1 MSWYYRGGSS
11 SSSRGRGPYR
21 GGGEGNFRRG
31 RGSYADAV
39 SDGNMNSN
47 EEQQRGARHQSRSSG
62 DDDSERESGDF
73 ASNAQRHAGPPL
85 PLEALG
91 SFLRDVDG
99 SNYSQLK
106 QLTGRTYSLT
116 QQMSPDPASVSIR
129 FVRIQSDPFAPG
141 SQVCVTVQTPF
152 SAYALLHSADPTPPV
167 VAAAPLSHRLSPED
181 VACRRVAAEDFILR
195 CVKDGLAASRHTSGA
210 VQTIHQSQ
218 HVLPRSTVQVVDAN
232 EAGGSDGISVGWIHV
247 YFRVKLPGH
256 GRRIDG
262 RRIQQILFSEVLPV
276 FQENVL
282 RCDHR
287 ALWAHVTCVHDQE
300 WLRSQL
306 RERGLTAFIADGAV
320 LPRAAGNSDK
330 RLSGPNVV
338 TFSSP
343 DTLRHTFH
351 LPYSGRS
358 ISGAGLPHGLTL
370 IAGGGFHGKSTLLR
384 ALELGV
390 YNHVPDD
397 GRTFVVVD
405 PTAVKIRAEDR
416 RAVHGTDISPFIT
429 NLPYG
434 DNTTAFIT
442 ADASGSTSQ
451 AANIMEALELGS
463 TALLLDEDTSATN
476 FMFRDPLMEQ
486 LVPRTQEPITCF
498 VHRICDLIHHHGISV
513 IMVVG
518 GSGQYFPMADV
529 VLVLNAYKVTDATA
543 RAKVIAAQNIGGS
556 GAGFVESTAP
566 SATSAFCLP
575 PRRSF
580 LYADTF
586 GQLGWQSQQQHHHHH
601 GYGGSGRG
609 IKISGSGID
618 HIRMADEDI
627 NVTLLEQLVEE
638 GQLNAI
644 AQCLAML
651 YDNGSASA
659 AQWQREA
666 APRPKYPPSLLKP
679 LCADATAA
687 TGASAPTL
695 SDFARLVYNCEGR
708 LRQARLEPQTS
719 SCYLPAGFT
728 ALPRVFEIGAALNRL
743 RTLVTSCK

>member
-1 MSWYYRGGSS
+1 MSSYYRGGST
-11 SSSRGRGPYR
+11 RGRGHYR
-21 GGGEGNFRRG
+21 GGGEDGFRRG

-39 SDGNMNSN
+39 SDGNMNRN
-47 EEQQRGARHQSRSSG
+47 EEQQRGERYRSHSSG
-62 DDDSERESGDF
+62 DDETERGSGGFESN
-73 ASNAQRHAGPPL
+73 SQCHAGPPL
-85 PLEALG
+85 PLVALE

-106 QLTGRTYSLT
+106 QLTGRTYNLT
-116 QQMSPDPASVSIR
+116 RQMRPDPASVSIR
-129 FVRIQSDPFAPG
+129 FVRIQPDPFAPG
-141 SQVCVTVQTPF
+141 SQVCVSVPAPF
-152 SAYALLHSADPTPPV
+152 ATHTLLHSAHSTPPGV
-167 VAAAPLSHRLSPED
+167 TAAALGNPLPPED

-195 CVKDGLAASRHTSGA
+195 CVKGGFSAGPNTSGA
-210 VQTIHQSQ
+210 VQIIHQSQ
-218 HVLPRSTVQVVDAN
+218 HVIARSAVQLLGASEAN
-232 EAGGSDGISVGWIHV
+232 DSDGASDGWIHV

-256 GRRIDG
+256 GRRIDSQ
-262 RRIQQILFSEVLPV
+262 RIRQILFSEVLPV

-300 WLRSQL
+300 WLRAQL
-306 RERGLTAFIADGAV
+306 REWGFAAFIADGAI

-330 RLSGPNVV
+330 PLSGPSVV
-338 TFSSP
+338 AFSSP
-343 DTLRHTFH
+343 ATLQHTFQ
-351 LPYSGRS
+351 LPYSGRA

-429 NLPYG
+429 NLPYR
-434 DNTTAFIT
+434 DNTTAFVT

-463 TALLLDEDTSATN
+463 TTLLLDEDTSAAN
-476 FMFRDPLMEQ
+476 FMYRDPLMEQ

-498 VHRICDLIHHHGISV
+498 VHRARDLMYHHGVSV

-529 VLVLNAYKVTDATA
+529 VLLLNAYKVTDATA
-543 RAKVIAAQNIGGS
+543 RAKAIAAQSVGG
-556 GAGFVESTAP
+556 GGVGLVESAAP
-566 SATSAFCLP
+566 PATSAFCLP

-580 LYADTF
+580 VYADTF
-586 GQLGWQSQQQHHHHH
+586 GRLGRQSQQQQQQHH
-601 GYGGSGRG
+601 GYGGNGRG

-618 HIRMADEDI
+618 HIRIADEDI

-651 YDNGSASA
+651 YDSGSAA
-659 AQWQREA
+659 AAEWQREE
-666 APRPKYPPSLLKP
+666 APRSKYPPSLLKA
-679 LCADATAA
+679 LSVDAAA
-687 TGASAPTL
+687 AAGAPASNL
-695 SDFARLVYNCEGR
+695 SDFGRLVYNCEGR
-708 LRQARLEPQTS
+708 LRQARLELQTA
-719 SCYLPAGFT
+719 SCYLPFGFT

>member
-1 MSWYYRGGSS
+1 MSAYYYRGGNG
-11 SSSRGRGPYR
+11 RGRGQCRSR
-21 GGGEGNFRRG
+21 GEAGFHRD
-31 RGSYADAV
+31 RGSYAAAV
-39 SDGNMNSN
+39 SHGNIGSN
-47 EEQQRGARHQSRSSG
+47 DEQQRGPPNRSFSSG
-62 DDDSERESGDF
+62 DEDSERGCGGLGGC
-73 ASNAQRHAGPPL
+73 AQRHAGSTIPVDA
-85 PLEALG
+85 LE

-99 SNYSQLK
+99 GNYAQLK
-106 QLTGRTYSLT
+106 QLTDRTYSLT
-116 QQMSPDPASVSIR
+116 RGMRPDSTSVSIR
-129 FVRIQSDPFAPG
+129 FVRIQPDPFAPG
-141 SQVCVTVQTPF
+141 SQVCVSVPAPF
-152 SAYALLHSADPTPPV
+152 NVHALLHSAHSTPPCV
-167 VAAAPLSHRLSPED
+167 SAEALNNHLSPED

-195 CVKDGLAASRHTSGA
+195 CVKNGFAASRYASGA
-210 VQTIHQSQ
+210 VQTVDQSQ
-218 HVLPRSTVQVVDAN
+218 HVLPRSAVQLMDAS
-232 EAGGSDGISVGWIHV
+232 EASDSDGTCAGWIDV

-276 FQENVL
+276 FEENVL

-300 WLRSQL
+300 WLRAQL
-306 RERGLTAFIADGAV
+306 RERGLTAFIVDGAI

-330 RLSGPNVV
+330 PLSGPTVV
-338 TFSSP
+338 AFSSP
-343 DTLRHTFH
+343 DSLRHTFH

-358 ISGAGLPHGLTL
+358 LSGAGLPHGLTL

-397 GRTFVVVD
+397 GRTFVVVE

-416 RAVHGTDISPFIT
+416 RAVHGTDISPFIA
-429 NLPYG
+429 NLPFR
-434 DNTTAFIT
+434 DNTTAFVT

-463 TALLLDEDTSATN
+463 RALLLDEDTSATN
-476 FMFRDPLMEQ
+476 FMYRDPLMEQ
-486 LVPRTQEPITCF
+486 LIPRTQEPITCF
-498 VHRICDLIHHHGISV
+498 VHRVRDLIHHHGVSV

-529 VLVLNAYKVTDATA
+529 VLVLNTYKVTDATA
-543 RAKVIAAQNIGGS
+543 QAKTIAMQGVDGN
-556 GAGFVESTAP
+556 GAGLVESAAP
-566 SATSAFCLP
+566 PAASAFRLP

-586 GQLGWQSQQQHHHHH
+586 GRLGCQSQQQQHYHHE
-601 GYGGSGRG
+601 GYGGGRRG

-618 HIRMADEDI
+618 RIRVGDEDI
-627 NVTLLEQLVEE
+627 NVTLVEQLVEE

-651 YDNGSASA
+651 YDNGSATA

-666 APRPKYPPSLLKP
+666 TPCPKYPPPLLKLLP
-679 LCADATAA
+679 TDAAA
-687 TGASAPTL
+687 AAGSPAASL
-695 SDFARLVYNCEGR
+695 SDFGRLVYNCEGR
-708 LRQARLEPQTS
+708 LRQARLEPQTP

-743 RTLVTSCK
+743 RTLVTGCK

>member
-1 MSWYYRGGSS
+1 MSSYYRGGSN
-11 SSSRGRGPYR
+11 RGRGHYR
-21 GGGEGNFRRG
+21 GSGEGGFRRG

-39 SDGNMNSN
+39 SDGNTNSN
-47 EEQQRGARHQSRSSG
+47 EAQQRGEQRYRSHSSG
-62 DDDSERESGDF
+62 DDDSEKGSRGFGGNS
-73 ASNAQRHAGPPL
+73 QHHVGPPL
-85 PLEALG
+85 PLVALE

-116 QQMSPDPASVSIR
+116 RQMNPDPASVSIR
-129 FVRIQSDPFAPG
+129 FVHIQSDPFAPG
-141 SQVCVTVQTPF
+141 SQVCVSVPVPF
-152 SAYALLHSADPTPPV
+152 AAHTLLHSAHSTPPGV
-167 VAAAPLSHRLSPED
+167 TATVLGNHLSPED

-195 CVKDGLAASRHTSGA
+195 CVKSGFATGRNSNGA

-218 HVLPRSTVQVVDAN
+218 HVIPRSTVQLVDAS
-232 EAGGSDGISVGWIHV
+232 EADVSEGLSDGWIHV

-262 RRIQQILFSEVLPV
+262 RRIQQILFSEILPV

-300 WLRSQL
+300 WLRAQL
-306 RERGLTAFIADGAV
+306 RECGFAAFIADGAI

-330 RLSGPNVV
+330 PLSGPSVV
-338 TFSSP
+338 AFSSP
-343 DTLRHTFH
+343 DTLRHTFQ
-351 LPYSGRS
+351 LPYSGCS

-416 RAVHGTDISPFIT
+416 RSVHGTDISPFIQ
-429 NLPYG
+429 NLPYR
-434 DNTTAFIT
+434 DNTTAFVT

-463 TALLLDEDTSATN
+463 TTLLLDEDTSATN
-476 FMFRDPLMEQ
+476 FMYRDPLMEQ

-498 VHRICDLIHHHGISV
+498 VHRVRDLMFHHGVSV

-529 VLVLNAYKVTDATA
+529 VLLLNAYKVTDATA
-543 RAKVIAAQNIGGS
+543 RAKAIAAQSVGS
-556 GAGFVESTAP
+556 GGFGLVESTAP
-566 SATSAFCLP
+566 PETSAFCFP

-580 LYADTF
+580 VYADTF
-586 GQLGWQSQQQHHHHH
+586 GRLGWQNQQQHHYH

-618 HIRMADEDI
+618 HIRVADEDI
-627 NVTLLEQLVEE
+627 NVTLVEQLVEE

-651 YDNGSASA
+651 YDSGSTAA
-659 AQWQREA
+659 AQWQQGE
-666 APRPKYPPSLLKP
+666 APRPKYPPSLLKA
-679 LCADATAA
+679 LSVDAAA
-687 TGASAPTL
+687 AASAPVASL
-695 SDFARLVYNCEGR
+695 SEFGRLVYNCEGR
-708 LRQARLEPQTS
+708 LRQARLESQTA

-743 RTLVTSCK
+743 RTLVTNCK

>member
-1 MSWYYRGGSS
+1 MSSYYRGGSS
-11 SSSRGRGPYR
+11 RGRGHYR
-21 GGGEGNFRRG
+21 GGGEGGSRRG

-39 SDGNMNSN
+39 SDGTMNRN
-47 EEQQRGARHQSRSSG
+47 EEQQRGERYRSQSSG
-62 DDDSERESGDF
+62 DDDSERGNGGF
-73 ASNAQRHAGPPL
+73 GGNPQCHAAPPL
-85 PLEALG
+85 PLVALE

-116 QQMSPDPASVSIR
+116 RQMSPDPASVSIR
-129 FVRIQSDPFAPG
+129 FVRIQPDPFAPG
-141 SQVCVTVQTPF
+141 SQVCVSVPAPF
-152 SAYALLHSADPTPPV
+152 AAHALLHSAHSTPPAV
-167 VAAAPLSHRLSPED
+167 TAAALDNPLTPED

-195 CVKDGLAASRHTSGA
+195 CVKGGFAAGRNISGA

-218 HVLPRSTVQVVDAN
+218 HVIARSTVQLLDASG
-232 EAGGSDGISVGWIHV
+232 ADDSDGTSDGWVHV

-300 WLRSQL
+300 WLRAQL
-306 RERGLTAFIADGAV
+306 RKWGFAAFIADGAI

-330 RLSGPNVV
+330 PLSGPSVV
-338 TFSSP
+338 AFSSP
-343 DTLRHTFH
+343 DTLRHTFQ

-358 ISGAGLPHGLTL
+358 ISGACLPHGLTL

-429 NLPYG
+429 NLPYR
-434 DNTTAFIT
+434 DNTSAFVT

-463 TALLLDEDTSATN
+463 TTLLLDEDTSATN
-476 FMFRDPLMEQ
+476 FMYRDPLMEQ

-498 VHRICDLIHHHGISV
+498 VHRVRDLMYHHNISV

-529 VLVLNAYKVTDATA
+529 VLLLNAYKVTDATA
-543 RAKVIAAQNIGGS
+543 RAKAIAAQSVGG
-556 GAGFVESTAP
+556 GGVGLVESTAP
-566 SATSAFCLP
+566 PETSAFCLP

-580 LYADTF
+580 VYADTF
-586 GQLGWQSQQQHHHHH
+586 GRLGWQSQQQQHHHH

-651 YDNGSASA
+651 YDSGSATA
-659 AQWQREA
+659 AQWQREE
-666 APRPKYPPSLLKP
+666 APRSKYPPSLLNA
-679 LCADATAA
+679 LSVDVAA
-687 TGASAPTL
+687 AAGAPASNL
-695 SDFARLVYNCEGR
+695 SDFSRLVYNCEGR
-708 LRQARLEPQTS
+708 LRQARLELQTA